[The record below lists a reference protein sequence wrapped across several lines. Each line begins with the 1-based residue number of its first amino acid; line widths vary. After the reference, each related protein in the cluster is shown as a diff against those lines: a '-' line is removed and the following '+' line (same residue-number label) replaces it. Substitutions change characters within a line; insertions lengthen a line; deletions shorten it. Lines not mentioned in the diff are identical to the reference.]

1 MRNYYGLTLF
11 LLLLF
16 PASLFAATQFISD
29 KIYMDTYAQP
39 DEKSEIA
46 FSILSGT
53 AIELIR
59 VEGEYS
65 NIKNRAGETGWIRN
79 KFLSTEKPA
88 QIAYLQTRKKYDA
101 ALVKIRK
108 LQSTQGKSKDSAKT
122 LKALNKTRK
131 KLAALTEEH
140 VELEKSLSV
149 RTDSLNK
156 SIGAINVLTEQI
168 HELKEINSGGTVTDD
183 GTLMRNTTQAG
194 LFPFSPVWTVV
205 AVLLAVLLAL
215 GIGFTFG
222 WKGLERKIS
231 KRHGGVNIY

>member
-11 LLLLF
+11 LVLSI
-16 PASLFAATQFISD
+16 PANLCAATQFISD
-29 KIYMDTYAQP
+29 KIYLDIYTQP

-65 NIKNRAGETGWIRN
+65 NIKNRAGETGWISN
-79 KFLSTEKPA
+79 KYLSTEKPA

-101 ALVKIRK
+101 ALVKIRN
-108 LQSTQGKSKDSAKT
+108 LQSTQAKSKDSAKT

-131 KLAALTEEH
+131 KLATLAEEN
-140 VELEKSLSV
+140 VELEKSLSI

-168 HELKEINSGGTVTDD
+168 HALKDNSTDSTSSND
-183 GTLMRNTTQAG
+183 STLRHKTTQG
-194 LFPFSPVWTVV
+194 IISLSLVWTAV
-205 AVLLAVLLAL
+205 AVVLAVL
-215 GIGFTFG
+215 IGFAAG
-222 WKGLERKIS
+222 WKGLERRIS